1 MLFLLEATSLLL
13 VASLKLTAVGLA
25 FKWMARY

>member
-1 MLFLLEATSLLL
+1 MLFEALSVL
-13 VASLKLTAVGLA
+13 VIGGLKLTAVGLA

>member
-1 MLFLLEATSLLL
+1 MIFEALSIL
-13 VASLKLTAVGLA
+13 VIGGLKLTAVGLA